1 MRSHRTL
8 STALG
13 ALANALAFA
22 VLVLFTLAVVY
33 PLIVVVMD
41 SLKSQNAFFADPW
54 GWPGQVVLE
63 NYSYAWNQARIPLFM
78 VNSTVVA
85 MATALLTLV
94 VSAGA
99 GYAFA
104 RFRFRGGRLLF
115 VLFVALLIV
124 PAPVS
129 IIPLYVIVS
138 KLHMMDTYFALILPY
153 TAGGIPLSV
162 YLLRAFFAAIPRE
175 LVDAARIDGCNEFSA
190 FLRVVLPISRSWLA
204 TVAILAFVGAW
215 NEFFLALIFI
225 HNPDLLTLPLG
236 LQTFFFQYHV
246 EWPYYFAGLSTA
258 IIPVVIVY
266 LVLQRQ
272 FISGLTAG
280 VLKG

>member
-1 MRSHRTL
+1 MSIARAPQRTL
-8 STALG
+8 AWLSNG
-13 ALANALAFA
+13 AAYV
-22 VLVLFTLAVVY
+22 VLVLFTLAVAY
-33 PLIVVVMD
+33 PLLVVLMD
-41 SLKSQNAFFADPW
+41 SLKDQNAFFADPW
-54 GWPGQVVLE
+54 GWPLHLDLE
-63 NYSYAWNQARIPLFM
+63 NYSYAWSQARIPLFM
-78 VNSTVVA
+78 LNSTIVAGATTLFTVV
-85 MATALLTLV
+85 L
-94 VSAGA
+94 SAAA

-104 RFRFRGGRLLF
+104 RFRFRGERLLF
-115 VLFVALLIV
+115 LLFVALLIV

-138 KLHMMDTYFALILPY
+138 NLHLMDTYFALILPY
-153 TAGGIPLSV
+153 TAGGLPFSV
-162 YLLRAFFAAIPRE
+162 YLMRAFFAAIPRE
-175 LVDAARIDGCNEFSA
+175 LVDAARIDGCNELSA
-190 FLRVVLPISRSWLA
+190 FVRVVLPISRSGLA
-204 TVAILAFVGAW
+204 TVAILSFVGAW

-246 EWPYYFAGLSTA
+246 QWPYYFAGLSTA

-280 VLKG
+280 VIKG